1 MLLLICFFQNT
12 LSCYLQKCL
21 LTKQDPQ
28 NFPLCN
34 IFLSISMTPQVKYH
48 IYQLLLDT
56 MTGAA
61 DRKLGIK
68 YHENDWIGL
77 SVRNILNACSN

>member
-1 MLLLICFFQNT
+1 
-12 LSCYLQKCL
+12 
-21 LTKQDPQ
+21 
-28 NFPLCN
+28 
-34 IFLSISMTPQVKYH
+34 MTPQVKYH

-68 YHENDWIGL
+68 YNENDWIGL

>member
-1 MLLLICFFQNT
+1 MLLLIRF
-12 LSCYLQKCL
+12 LSEHIIL
-21 LTKQDPQ
+21 LFTKMSTYETRLQ